1 MANNNNGGLT
11 GLPLLGAGGFEQI
24 SVTSAAVVNLTVP
37 VGAVACSISCYD
49 VLAPAL
55 PIIQFNFGVNPTITS
70 GNPIFDKMYFELTT
84 ESAMANIKFIGTNA
98 NVKLI
103 NVQYFY

>member
-11 GLPLLGAGGFEQI
+11 GLPLLGAAGFQQI
-24 SVTSAAVVNLTVP
+24 SVTSAGVAVLIVP
-37 VGAVACSISCYD
+37 IGAVACSISCYD
-49 VLAPAL
+49 ILAPSL
-55 PIIQFNFGVNPTITS
+55 PIIQYNFGVNPTTTS

-84 ESAMANIKFIGTNA
+84 EGAMNNIRFIGTDA
-98 NVKLI
+98 NTKLI